1 MSRRNQMNVMQT
13 VRLAI
18 LLCLLSPITYAE
30 TLDVQALLAEMA
42 VIKNNESLLANALE
56 EGYERAVLC
65 VHCHGEDGNS
75 KRDRIPNLAS
85 QNSEYLFTQFEHF
98 ANGVRKDYVM
108 SKLAGGL
115 SAQDRVAVALYFSSQ
130 EVKPRANGVAT
141 SAEGARIYM
150 STCVACHGQEGHGN
164 ANYPR
169 IAGQPYE
176 FLEMTLL
183 RFLNAD
189 EVRKNS
195 PMTPVVQHLSEKQL
209 KEVAAYVSNMP

>member
-1 MSRRNQMNVMQT
+1 MIRRPP
-13 VRLAI
+13 R
-18 LLCLLSPITYAE
+18 S
-30 TLDVQALLAEMA
+30 TLFP
-42 VIKNNESLLANALE
+42 
-56 EGYERAVLC
+56 YTT
-65 VHCHGEDGNS
+65 
-75 KRDRIPNLAS
+75 
-85 QNSEYLFTQFEHF
+85 LFRSTQFEHF

-150 STCVACHGQEGHGN
+150 NTCVACHGQEGHGN

-189 EVRKNS
+189 EARKNS

-209 KEVAAYVSNMP
+209 KEVAAYVSNMS